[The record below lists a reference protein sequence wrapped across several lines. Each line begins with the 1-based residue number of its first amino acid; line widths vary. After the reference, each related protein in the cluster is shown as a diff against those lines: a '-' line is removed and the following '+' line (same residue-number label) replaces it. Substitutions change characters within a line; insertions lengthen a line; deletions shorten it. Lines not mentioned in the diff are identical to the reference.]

1 MSPEFLK
8 QFFTVKEF
16 PDHLRN
22 GHILNLPSA
31 QTTFYGTNSILLRAY
46 KMWNNLPLSIKQSQ
60 SLLKFKTNIK
70 TLLSVYVR
78 CVKHRKILTGKVGF
92 Y

>member
-1 MSPEFLK
+1 
-8 QFFTVKEF
+8 
-16 PDHLRN
+16 
-22 GHILNLPSA
+22 
-31 QTTFYGTNSILLRAY
+31 
-46 KMWNNLPLSIKQSQ
+46 MWNNLPLSIKQSQ